1 MRHGN
6 PYPTGGDESHRAN
19 NVLWACRQLLV
30 WGGLALIVYLA
41 VGYPTLLLP
50 SEPGRPVPQT
60 PPASASAAGS
70 AIVNPQTF
78 RANRQG
84 HIVLEAA
91 VNGTPVKFLLDTGAT
106 MVVLTVSDAAAA
118 GIGRSSLSF
127 TGRAN
132 TANGVIRTAPVTL
145 REVRLGPFSAENV
158 SAAVIENLETSLLGV
173 SFLKRLQSYEMRDG
187 VLTITW

>member
-1 MRHGN
+1 V
-6 PYPTGGDESHRAN
+6 S
-19 NVLWACRQLLV
+19 
-30 WGGLALIVYLA
+30 
-41 VGYPTLLLP
+41 
-50 SEPGRPVPQT
+50 
-60 PPASASAAGS
+60 PAAAGS
-70 AIVNPQTF
+70 AIANTQTY

-91 VNGTPVKFLLDTGAT
+91 VNGAPVKFLLDTGAT
-106 MVVLTVSDAAAA
+106 VVVLTISDAAAA

-145 REVRLGPFSAENV
+145 REVRLGQFSAENV

-173 SFLKRLQSYEMRDG
+173 SFLKRLQSYEMREG